1 MGSEQKVLELLEEI
15 ESSHR
20 KQTWYARLQFIFSF
34 VAAVAC
40 LLLVLAGMKIL
51 PQIQQMIT
59 QAETVLSNLES
70 VTTQLANSDLPGM
83 VENIDVLVNNV
94 DDLVGASHIGVE
106 QAIEKINA
114 IDFNKLNDAIKDLSD
129 VIEPIAKFFNS
140 FKFG

>member
-1 MGSEQKVLELLEEI
+1 MGSEQKVLDLLEEI

-20 KQTWYARLQFIFSF
+20 KQTWYARLQFIFSL

-40 LLLVLAGMKIL
+40 LLLVLAGIKIL
-51 PQIQQMIT
+51 PQIQEMIT

-70 VTTQLANSDLPGM
+70 VTTELANSDLPGM

-94 DDLVGASHIGVE
+94 DDLVGTSHIGVE